1 MAAIIVNGL
10 QVQVANYKVGKS
22 HNPQS
27 WTFAGLHAVPLLQ
40 NASIGAG
47 LTGSTKS
54 AAIVLPQYCK
64 IPKVAI
70 AYSSIDLFNGTE
82 TVNIVVEAAG
92 DGTPAGAGT
101 GFGAT
106 YTAGAAQ
113 GVGYADN
120 STQWGYPA
128 QNALGVPPNF
138 TDWAGPVFAP
148 VGSCLFTTD
157 VPFSATTFTSGS
169 ASGGVQVISTT
180 NYDGV
185 YAAGTVLT
193 ARFVTTASMGAIA
206 NCCITLLCEV
216 LDDYISDD
224 ASIPIVNW

>member
-1 MAAIIVNGL
+1 MATVIVNGL

-27 WTFAGLHAVPLLQ
+27 WTFAGLHAIPLLS

-54 AAIVLPQYCK
+54 GAIVLPQYCK
-64 IPKVAI
+64 IPKVAV

-82 TVNIVVEAAG
+82 TFNIVVEAAG

-106 YTAGAAQ
+106 YTAGAVQ

-138 TDWAGPVFAP
+138 TDWQGPVFAP
-148 VGSCLFTTD
+148 VGACLFTTD
-157 VPFSATTFTSGS
+157 VPFSVATFTSGS
-169 ASGGVQVISTT
+169 TSGGVEVIATT

-185 YAAGTVLT
+185 YAAGTVLSI
-193 ARFVTTASMGAIA
+193 RFVTTASTGAIA
-206 NCCITLLCEV
+206 NCCVTLLAEV

-224 ASIPIVNW
+224 ASVPITNW